1 MKLGLPY
8 PTQSKKIPPPGPRG
22 LPIVGMLPFI
32 GDRIEQTFTN
42 LAKKYGD
49 IYQIPMGFQTV
60 VVLNGLETI
69 RQAALDKQGD
79 FAGRPRL
86 YFLETVVRG
95 LSVNAGDYGPRWKK
109 HREIAGKAM
118 HMFLCQPGVIEQQVT
133 EQAVELANTLL
144 SYKGQPFDLES
155 DIGLAVGDVI
165 FRILFGERGRDDE
178 DFVEMVKLLKVFA
191 IIALDITKADFL
203 PPTRIFYRK
212 SFQQFN
218 YTSALL
224 ERLIL
229 KKIKEH
235 KDSHDPE
242 SLRDM
247 TDALLKVFS
256 ELDESEKQTLGL
268 TEDQVVS
275 ATLQESFG
283 GGSEPIAS
291 VLNWAVLYMIAY
303 PDIQAQIQ
311 QELDEV
317 VGRERQLRYEDRKRL
332 PFTEACIHEIMRH
345 ATLQPLGLPHYTTT
359 DTTINGYFIPKN
371 TMVFFNLYGLTRDER
386 YWKEPEKFN
395 PRRFLSESGKIRT
408 DLLDRYYQFGIGKR
422 RCIGENLSRLE
433 IFMFLTNLMQ
443 KCKFE
448 SVAGEKLSFDGIP
461 GFFVNPEKYKV
472 IVKPRF

>member
-22 LPIVGMLPFI
+22 LPIVGMLPFM
-32 GDRIEQTFTN
+32 GDRIHQTFTN

-86 YFLETVVRG
+86 YILETAARG
-95 LSVNAGDYGPRWKK
+95 LSVGAGDYGPRWKK

-144 SYKGQPFDLES
+144 SYKGQPFDPES
-155 DIGLAVGDVI
+155 HIGLAVGGVI

-178 DFVEMVKLLKVFA
+178 DFVEMVKLTKDFV
-191 IIALDITKADFL
+191 ITALDITKADFL

-218 YTSALL
+218 YIAALL

-247 TDALLKVFS
+247 TDALLKISS
-256 ELDESEKQTLGL
+256 ELDESEKQTLSL
-268 TEDQVVS
+268 TEDLVVS

-283 GGSEPIAS
+283 SAIEPIVS
-291 VLNWAVLYMIAY
+291 VLNWAVFYMIAY

-317 VGRERQLRYEDRKRL
+317 VGRERQPCYEDRKRL

-371 TMVFFNLYGLTRDER
+371 TTVFFNLYGLTRDER

-395 PRRFLSESGKIRT
+395 PRRFLSESSEVRT